1 MAATPYPTDYVYA
14 GNAVALTLLTAVSDG
29 GGDLTLTVNEETAAK
44 GWPSLGAGQRLV
56 IVVGRGTAYE
66 TKYAVKTITSSAAG
80 STLVVDSADKTFD
93 NTPVTAAPA
102 GTEVEHCWSATE
114 ASLAND
120 HMRTKQAHGSDGDL
134 VDQNTAQLLSNK
146 TVMTPTA
153 SGHPTTKAYVDAAD
167 ALALPK
173 AGGTMSGNINA
184 NGNKVTGLAAAS
196 SNGDAVRYEQLAAT
210 DASVAAL
217 GTWTAWTP
225 SLTSSGTTPT
235 FANVTDESRYTQIGK
250 TVTGKGQV
258 TITAVGTGTY
268 RLPLPVTP
276 KSTATAAR
284 RIGFI
289 QIDGGGRVGH
299 YSLEQAN
306 GATYCLGVEVGQIT
320 PVAYI
325 DATSAGYY
333 LAYGSPVRLS
343 WDFTYEAA

>member
-1 MAATPYPTDYVYA
+1 MADTTTVTAMPYPEGADANDVPADMQALAERIDEVPGIESLTTA
-14 GNAVALTLLTAVSDG
+14 EISALT
-29 GGDLTLTVNEETAAK
+29 
-44 GWPSLGAGQRLV
+44 AGQKPAGR
-56 IVVGRGTAYE
+56 VVYNSTTSKLQVSNGT
-66 TKYAVKTITSSAAG
+66 SF
-80 STLVVDSADKTFD
+80 AD
-93 NTPVTAAPA
+93 VTAD
-102 GTEVEHCWSATE
+102 
-114 ASLAND
+114 SL
-120 HMRTKQAHGSDGDL
+120 RLT
-134 VDQNTAQLLSNK
+134 
-146 TVMTPTA
+146 
-153 SGHPTTKAYVDAAD
+153 
-167 ALALPK
+167 
-173 AGGTMSGNINA
+173 GGTMSGNIA
-184 NGNKVTGLAAAS
+184 MGSNKVTGLAAATT
-196 SNGDAVRYEQLAAT
+196 NGDAVRYEQLAAT

-306 GATYCLGVEVGQIT
+306 GATYCLAVEVGQIT

-325 DATSAGYY
+325 DATFAGYY

>member
-1 MAATPYPTDYVYA
+1 MADTTTVM
-14 GNAVALTLLTAVSDG
+14 ALPFPEGSDANDVPADMQALAERLDEAPGIESLTSAQI
-29 GGDLTLTVNEETAAK
+29 AAL
-44 GWPSLGAGQRLV
+44 SAGQKPAGR
-56 IVVGRGTAYE
+56 VVYNSTTSKLQVSNGTSFANIDAAALLLAGG
-66 TKYAVKTITSSAAG
+66 TLSGALAMGSNKITGLAAG
-80 STLVVDSADKTFD
+80 T
-93 NTPVTAAPA
+93 TAGDAVRY
-102 GTEVEHCWSATE
+102 E
-114 ASLAND
+114 
-120 HMRTKQAHGSDGDL
+120 QA
-134 VDQNTAQLLSNK
+134 LL
-146 TVMTPTA
+146 
-153 SGHPTTKAYVDAAD
+153 
-167 ALALPK
+167 L

-196 SNGDAVRYEQLAAT
+196 SNGDAVRYEQLVAT

-306 GATYCLGVEVGQIT
+306 GATYCLAVEVGQVT

-325 DATSAGYY
+325 DATFAGYY

-343 WDFTYEAA
+343 WDFTYEAT